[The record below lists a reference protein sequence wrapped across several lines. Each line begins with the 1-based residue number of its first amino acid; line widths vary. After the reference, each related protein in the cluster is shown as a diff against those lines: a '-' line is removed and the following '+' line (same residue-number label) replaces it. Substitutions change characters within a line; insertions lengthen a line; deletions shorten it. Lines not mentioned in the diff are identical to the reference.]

1 MHKIGLTGGIC
12 TGKSFVL
19 RIFGEL
25 GCYTARADEI
35 AKKVIFS
42 PDSPV
47 AQDIIREFGEDI
59 YDEKNGLKK
68 KAFTRILFEDVEKRN
83 FVNQIVHP
91 LVVAERDKIY
101 KDLEKAG
108 VYQFFIYESALMV
121 ESGTYKDFEKII
133 VVFTSPEEQLTRLQK
148 RDGISRED
156 AEKRIKSQFPL
167 SEKLKVAHYIVDA
180 SGSFESARVKT
191 LETYHL
197 MKKDFNIG

>member
-19 RIFGEL
+19 DIFKEL
-25 GCYTARADEI
+25 GCYTIRADEI
-35 AKKVIFS
+35 ARNIIFS

-47 AQDIIREFGEDI
+47 SQDIIREFGEDI
-59 YDEKNGLKK
+59 YDQKNGLKK
-68 KAFTRILFEDVEKRN
+68 EAFTRILFEDVNKRH

-91 LVVAERDKIY
+91 RVISERDKLF
-101 KDLEKAG
+101 KDLEKVR

-133 VVFTSPEEQLTRLQK
+133 VVYTSPEEQLKRLQK

-167 SEKLKVAHYIVDA
+167 SEKLKVANYTIDA
-180 SGSFESARVKT
+180 SGSFESARAKA
-191 LETYHL
+191 LESFHL
-197 MKKDFNIG
+197 MEKDLDID